1 MSIKA
6 VIDTNVLVS
15 AFWSGDR
22 ETPPFRIYRAI
33 MARRFIPLY
42 NGEIIAEY
50 TDVLHRSRFAFN
62 PEEVDD
68 LIDIVRTFGEEI
80 TPADP
85 GVGHFPDPDDKVFY
99 CTALAAQSQGA
110 VLVTG
115 NKRHFPASDFVLSP
129 SEFAALLVPPM

>member
-42 NGEIIAEY
+42 SEEIIAEY
-50 TDVLHRSRFAFN
+50 IDVLHRGRFAFN
-62 PEEVDD
+62 PEEVDE
-68 LIDIVRTFGEEI
+68 LIGIVLTFGEEI
-80 TPADP
+80 SPAEPDAEQ
-85 GVGHFPDPDDKVFY
+85 FPDPDDRIFY
-99 CTALAAQSQGA
+99 CTALAAQAEGA
-110 VLVTG
+110 VLMTG

-129 SEFAALLVPPM
+129 SEFAALLAPPM

>member
-42 NGEIIAEY
+42 SEEIIAEY
-50 TDVLHRSRFAFN
+50 IDVLHRGRFAFN
-62 PEEVDD
+62 PEEVDE
-68 LIDIVRTFGEEI
+68 LIGIVRTFDSFGDGPRETIVKRACPCPRRGESAI
-80 TPADP
+80 IAADTER
-85 GVGHFPDPDDKVFY
+85 
-99 CTALAAQSQGA
+99 TA
-110 VLVTG
+110 
-115 NKRHFPASDFVLSP
+115 R
-129 SEFAALLVPPM
+129 